1 MTSPFEVAKYPDNLV
16 NISTG
21 VHATADIQKSMVGLV
36 TKGENMM
43 ETFVSSCLEKRGRK
57 PSKTQ

>member
-1 MTSPFEVAKYPDNLV
+1 MKLTGKMTNYLNTNMTNPFDVAKHPDNLV

-21 VHATADIQKSMVGLV
+21 VHAMADIQKLMVGLV

-43 ETFVSSCLEKRGRK
+43 
-57 PSKTQ
+57 